1 MMTDIAS
8 DFTAAPGMPYQCDF
22 LQVEFLQQFG
32 KIVCDTREADSD
44 VEAGAVRRNH
54 LGVKAGRKRPDFRH
68 EGADSK
74 IATRI
79 VAKYL
84 NI

>member
-1 MMTDIAS
+1 
-8 DFTAAPGMPYQCDF
+8 
-22 LQVEFLQQFG
+22 
-32 KIVCDTREADSD
+32 
-44 VEAGAVRRNH
+44 